1 MSLDNKKSRHQKA
14 ARVKLQDKG
23 ILYSDY
29 LGVYGNVLEGFGEG
43 NVWKT
48 LPEYL
53 AETALEAGFLYE
65 KTNTSLYGNTD
76 VYQIEIGNDHTYSE
90 ALAYNLGMSIKSITL
105 YIGEMSAK
113 LIFHGENYGG
123 IVFNMI
129 DGICDFLNVC
139 CLIDSHGWIQEES
152 AIEGMQLL
160 KMYQDQYYRAL
171 SKKLKDA

>member
-1 MSLDNKKSRHQKA
+1 MALDNKKARLQKS
-14 ARVKLQDKG
+14 ARVKLKDKG

-29 LGVYGNVLEGFGEG
+29 LGVYGNVLDDY
-43 NVWKT
+43 KS

-53 AETALEAGFLYE
+53 AETALEAGFLFE

-76 VYQIEIGNDHTYSE
+76 VYHIKIGNDHTYQE
-90 ALAYNLGMSIKSITL
+90 ALTYNLGMQIRSIDL

-113 LIFHGENYGG
+113 LTFHGENYGG

-129 DGICDFLNVC
+129 DGICDFLNVL

-171 SKKLKDA
+171 AEKLTK